1 MGELEIA
8 EQDKKFSS
16 NKLLIF
22 LNDKFLF
29 VTARTILRTPGGV
42 TVHRL
47 VGVSRTSGNADLWFR
62 NQTGSVPVLGSHL
75 ESTFSDTLRPSGPMG
90 PTHCEVQKKY
100 DFVAR

>member
-1 MGELEIA
+1 MFHSNSLCIQMGELEIA
-8 EQDKKFSS
+8 EQDKK
-16 NKLLIF
+16 
-22 LNDKFLF
+22 F